1 MVKGGATSATVS
13 RAWTQ
18 PQPRFGVHGVK
29 TAFAGLES
37 SLEQV
42 VSGLWGGGWWPHR
55 HLASCERGVC

>member
-29 TAFAGLES
+29 AAFVGLENS
-37 SLEQV
+37 PEQMV
-42 VSGLWGGGWWPHR
+42 GPLWGGG
-55 HLASCERGVC
+55 